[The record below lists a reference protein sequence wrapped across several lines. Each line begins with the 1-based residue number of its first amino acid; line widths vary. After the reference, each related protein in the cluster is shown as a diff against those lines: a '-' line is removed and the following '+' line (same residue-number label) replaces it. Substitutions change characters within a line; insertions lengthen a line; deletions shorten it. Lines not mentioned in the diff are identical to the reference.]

1 MSKFFKALK
10 QAERDR
16 ALRRQAESDD
26 REQIAA
32 EPASPPSAS
41 RLTPPEVDQ
50 HLVSLLQPTSFEAEQ
65 YRALRHL
72 IEQMRLTKGIS
83 VVGVSSPSVGDGK
96 TITAINLAGSLAQ
109 GPKTRVLLVETD
121 LRRPSLARYLG
132 LGHRHGS
139 GLVDAILKPDL
150 PLEVHLMSCPQ
161 FNLTVL
167 PAGHPQLTSYE
178 LLNSP
183 RFDALLD
190 EIRKQYDYVVLDTP
204 PLIPLSDC
212 RLIMKMVDTLIL
224 VVAAHQT
231 PRKLVEE
238 ALNLLDPAK
247 VLGIVFNNDDRPLA
261 GYYHKYDKYDDHQ
274 QNGRDNEAD
283 RMAGGLR
290 QLLRRPFSRT
300 ST

>member
-1 MSKFFKALK
+1 MTPRPRGYPLGAGEGEGEGDEL
-10 QAERDR
+10 
-16 ALRRQAESDD
+16 LL
-26 REQIAA
+26 
-32 EPASPPSAS
+32 PPPAS
-41 RLTPPEVDQ
+41 RLTPPEDASPLTPPEVDP

-65 YRALRHL
+65 YRGLRHL
-72 IEQMRLTKGIS
+72 IEQMHLTKGIS
-83 VVGVSSPSVGDGK
+83 LVGVSSPSVGDGK

-139 GLVDAILKPDL
+139 GLVEAILKPDL
-150 PLEVHLMSCPQ
+150 PLEVHLMTCPQ

-183 RFDALLD
+183 RFEALLD
-190 EIRKQYDYVVLDTP
+190 DARKQYDYVVLDTP

-274 QNGRDNEAD
+274 QNGNGSGSDQPTTRLA
-283 RMAGGLR
+283 
-290 QLLRRPFSRT
+290 QLLRHLKT
-300 ST
+300 KN